1 MRCEVCGRP
10 YDGEA
15 LKAGEIACQG
25 CHDEY
30 EALLSESVDGNF
42 TYTDAQ
48 ALALARQKHEAREA
62 ALMAAVVL
70 GRYENNA
77 AGKHG
82 ETGAPLGL
90 SGKELSDVKVH
101 AARMVARLKRTA

>member
-25 CHDEY
+25 CHGEHL
-30 EALLSESVDGNF
+30 AFASEMQGGDFVYS
-42 TYTDAQ
+42 DAQ

-62 ALMAAVVL
+62 AQMAAL
-70 GRYENNA
+70 ILQRYERNA
-77 AGKHG
+77 AGLHG
-82 ETGAPLGL
+82 ATGLPLALAGSELATVKADAAKMVSRLRGL
-90 SGKELSDVKVH
+90 
-101 AARMVARLKRTA
+101 

>member
-15 LKAGEIACQG
+15 LKAGEIACGG

-30 EALLSESVDGNF
+30 EAFLVESVDDKF

-62 ALMAAVVL
+62 ALMAAL
-70 GRYENNA
+70 ILQRYERNA
-77 AGKHG
+77 AGLHG
-82 ETGAPLGL
+82 ATGLPLALAGSELATVKADAAKMVSRLRGL
-90 SGKELSDVKVH
+90 
-101 AARMVARLKRTA
+101 